1 MLAGAGKVQ
10 CIDRADQRHDG
21 EDGREDDAEL
31 VGLRNQNVLA
41 EELRLAITA
50 GLYRR
55 DGDDRQYRD
64 QHEIGF
70 THRSR

>member
-31 VGLRNQNVLA
+31 VSLRNQNVLA

-64 QHEIGF
+64 QHKIGF
-70 THRSR
+70 THRCR